1 MNHNRRNFT
10 RLLGLGTSTPPYS
23 ASQDHAKA
31 FMSRVLSEELDEYD
45 TDALVWKL
53 EAIFENSGIER
64 RHTCVEDYL
73 CDDPTEFDFFP
84 QNWALAPAVGT
95 RERMEK
101 FREAVLDMS
110 EEAAREAL
118 DQAGVS
124 PADVR
129 HIVFCTCTGF
139 FAPGPDVLL
148 AERLGI
154 PSTADRTQVGFMGCY
169 AGFSGMRVA
178 DRVARTEPDGVVL
191 QISAEL
197 CTLHFQTKPDTETI
211 VANCLFADG
220 CGAAVYSASDQ
231 FGEGMA
237 TIRRQA
243 SDVGGDSLDQ
253 MGWEI
258 GNHGFDMTLSS
269 KVPDTLGQKLP
280 SFVDAMLDSAG
291 LGREDVRNWAFH
303 PGGRKIVESGAEALD
318 LTEDQ
323 LATAFEVL
331 RDYGNMS
338 SATIFFVLQRE
349 LARAEA
355 GSPMVALGFGPGL
368 TVEGAVLE
376 RV

>member
-1 MNHNRRNFT
+1 MSQLHRRHT
-10 RLLGLGTSTPPYS
+10 RLLGLGTSTPPHS
-23 ASQDHAKA
+23 ASQEHARA
-31 FMSRVLSEELDEYD
+31 FMSRVLSEELDELD
-45 TDALVWKL
+45 TDALIWKL

-64 RHTCVEDYL
+64 RHTCIEDYL
-73 CDDPTEFDFFP
+73 RDDPSAFEFFP
-84 QNWALAPAVGT
+84 KNWGLAPAVGT
-95 RERMEK
+95 RQRMEK

-110 EEAAREAL
+110 ERAAREAL
-118 DQAGVS
+118 DQAGV
-124 PADVR
+124 AAEDVS

-148 AERLGI
+148 AKRLGI

-197 CTLHFQTKPDTETI
+197 CTLHFQTTPDTETI

-220 CGAAVYSASDQ
+220 CGAAVYSTSDQ
-231 FGEGMA
+231 YGEGLA
-237 TIRRQA
+237 EIKEQA
-243 SDVGGDSLDQ
+243 SDVGQDSLDQ

-258 GNHGFDMTLSS
+258 GNHGFEMTLSS

-291 LGREDVRNWAFH
+291 VARSDVHNWAFH
-303 PGGRKIVESGAEALD
+303 PGGRKIVESGANALGLEPD
-318 LTEDQ
+318 T
-323 LATAFEVL
+323 LASAFEVL

-349 LARAEA
+349 LARTEA
-355 GSPMVALGFGPGL
+355 GSTMVALGFGPGL